1 VKSSLT
7 HETRQAEITEKVE
20 NPFLRPPYWSP
31 GYVPE
36 PVNLGASKAEL
47 LDRLKACLTQM
58 GSFCSD
64 VGVTLRP
71 LWPSQAWLS
80 ELSTIIRRLSS
91 LHRRGGKDLWSC
103 IKAIDNRHRSLK
115 LSGKIE
121 RLVDRAGKLYRE
133 PAAIAI
139 QRQALAGNQAAYHC
153 FAALQRCHDGRS
165 TISAVDWE
173 PYRKIL
179 RPLPTQ
185 SCAVRAEQL
194 VAEWWRDDLS
204 PEKPWNDLTS
214 WLSTI
219 GNFSLA
225 ARLTRPDSVYFFYAI
240 VSEHE
245 NRRRAKTLAAMRQ
258 KKYRRRMNHPIRRAL
273 TRLLG
278 TSAKRTPADQS

>member
-1 VKSSLT
+1 MARRTLRNHLETFLLAPAGRQGSLELHQGDRQPASFPEAKRQNRKTRGSSG
-7 HETRQAEITEKVE
+7 QIV
-20 NPFLRPPYWSP
+20 S
-31 GYVPE
+31 
-36 PVNLGASKAEL
+36 GARCDRHSKASL
-47 LDRLKACLTQM
+47 SWQPGCL
-58 GSFCSD
+58 
-64 VGVTLRP
+64 
-71 LWPSQAWLS
+71 
-80 ELSTIIRRLSS
+80 S
-91 LHRRGGKDLWSC
+91 L
-103 IKAIDNRHRSLK
+103 
-115 LSGKIE
+115 
-121 RLVDRAGKLYRE
+121 
-133 PAAIAI
+133 
-139 QRQALAGNQAAYHC
+139 

-173 PYRKIL
+173 PYREIL

>member
-1 VKSSLT
+1 MDTLCFDNEVTMRSG
-7 HETRQAEITEKVE
+7 EI
-20 NPFLRPPYWSP
+20 F
-31 GYVPE
+31 
-36 PVNLGASKAEL
+36 
-47 LDRLKACLTQM
+47 
-58 GSFCSD
+58 
-64 VGVTLRP
+64 
-71 LWPSQAWLS
+71 WPSQPWLDELS
-80 ELSTIIRRLSS
+80 EIIWRLSS
-91 LHRRGGKDLWSC
+91 LHRRGCKDLWSC

-173 PYRKIL
+173 PYREIL